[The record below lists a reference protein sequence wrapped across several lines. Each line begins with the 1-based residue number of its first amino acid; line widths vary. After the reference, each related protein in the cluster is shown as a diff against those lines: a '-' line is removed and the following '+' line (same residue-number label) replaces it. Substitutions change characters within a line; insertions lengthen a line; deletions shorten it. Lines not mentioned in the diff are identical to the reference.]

1 MSYEQV
7 EKAVYEWAHEKG
19 IYTHSSPLGQYN
31 GKLLEEVDELHQGI
45 LKDDR
50 EEVMDAIGDI
60 QVVLKNIATF
70 YGLTNTECFAH
81 AYGVISSRKGRMVDG
96 VFVKDE

>member
-1 MSYEQV
+1 MSYDQV

-19 IYTHSSPLGQYN
+19 IYTHSSPIDQFD
-31 GKLLEEVDELHQGI
+31 GKLLEEVEELKQAI
-45 LKDDR
+45 LKDNK
-50 EEVMDAIGDI
+50 EEVKDAIGDI